1 MAYLFA
7 NLFLLMT
14 AFLGPEEAFEIT
26 VANPHPFYVSVTEI
40 NQNTTEKSLEISVK
54 FFADDFEH
62 TLEKAY
68 NTKLDIT
75 TDKDKASFDKLI
87 PDYIAKHFALA
98 VDGKPV
104 KASFVG
110 FEKDKES
117 VYCYFEITNTAT
129 VKRLEVT
136 NNLLYEL
143 TQEQIN
149 IMHITVN
156 GKRQSSKLSYPEV
169 KAVFQF

>member
-1 MAYLFA
+1 MAYLFT

-40 NQNTTEKSLEISVK
+40 NQNATEKSLEISVK

-117 VYCYFEITNTAT
+117 VYCYFEIA
-129 VKRLEVT
+129 
-136 NNLLYEL
+136 NLLSL
-143 TQEQIN
+143 KQLDAINSLLHDFKKEQIN
-149 IMHITVN
+149 IMHVTV
-156 GKRQSSKLSYPEV
+156 GGRRQSTKLDYPDTR
-169 KAVFQF
+169 ASFRF